1 MRQFLPMPP
10 RLCGAKASIHPKQ
23 RIHQE
28 SESIYCRTPSS
39 DDLGVWRV
47 AVSEFRWEAETG
59 SALPRFRLGRGSFA
73 NAVLR
78 ELVDGISGV
87 SDV

>member
-1 MRQFLPMPP
+1 MRQILPMPP
-10 RLCGAKASIHPKQ
+10 RLCGAKASIQPKQ
-23 RIHQE
+23 RSHQA
-28 SESIYCRTPSS
+28 SESICYRTPSN
-39 DDLGVWRV
+39 DDLWVCRV
-47 AVSEFRWEAETG
+47 AVSEFGCEAETG

-73 NAVLR
+73 NAALR

>member
-1 MRQFLPMPP
+1 
-10 RLCGAKASIHPKQ
+10 
-23 RIHQE
+23 
-28 SESIYCRTPSS
+28 
-39 DDLGVWRV
+39 
-47 AVSEFRWEAETG
+47 VSEFRCETETG

-73 NAVLR
+73 NAALR

>member
-1 MRQFLPMPP
+1 MRQILPMPP

-28 SESIYCRTPSS
+28 SESIYCRTPSN

-47 AVSEFRWEAETG
+47 AVSEFRCETETG

>member
-1 MRQFLPMPP
+1 LVALGEASPTREAI
-10 RLCGAKASIHPKQ
+10 RLWWW
-23 RIHQE
+23 
-28 SESIYCRTPSS
+28 
-39 DDLGVWRV
+39 VWRV
-47 AVSEFRWEAETG
+47 AVSEFRCETETG

-73 NAVLR
+73 NAALR